1 MHAASLK
8 QKSDAPSLD
17 SDGSADCSGTL
28 QIYLK
33 DSSKPGPHL
42 TLPTSGTSNGQNTDA
57 TITQDKPICTT
68 TPPPSQLQLP
78 STVPKLLK
86 APRKRD
92 TRTTGALRGDRPD
105 AKDGIVVPPLLVGP
119 DSGVETWNWNRCLN
133 MTFVTK
139 ITGMCRVHILPRQN
153 ICIFCM
159 PQNLGLFIYLS
170 PLLLQLF
177 RSLATIWTP
186 TLSRRSRYPSLTGRP
201 IPSGR

>member
-78 STVPKLLK
+78 STVPKLLQ

-92 TRTTGALRGDRPD
+92 TRTTGALHGDRPD

-119 DSGVETWNWNRCLN
+119 DSGVETWNWKRCLN
-133 MTFVTK
+133 MTFVNKT
-139 ITGMCRVHILPRQN
+139 TGMCRVHILP
-153 ICIFCM
+153 
-159 PQNLGLFIYLS
+159 IY
-170 PLLLQLF
+170 
-177 RSLATIWTP
+177 T
-186 TLSRRSRYPSLTGRP
+186 
-201 IPSGR
+201 